1 VDAVRTAANPATSGD
16 DALVRRARNGDAAAF
31 DRLVDNRIDRCY
43 RLAWSILSNDADAAD
58 ATQDALV
65 SAWRQLPR
73 LRDPAS
79 FDGWLNRIVA
89 NAALMARRHR
99 VRLREVSVTPA
110 FPGDDPPEREM
121 PQRTGARTGQDQFVD
136 NDAIG
141 RAFDRLRPQDRVILV
156 LHHVEERPVAE
167 IARSLGIPV
176 GTAKWRLHAA
186 RRALEKAMEAEA

>member
-1 VDAVRTAANPATSGD
+1 MDAVTTAAKAGTSGD
-16 DALVRRARNGDAAAF
+16 DALVRRARTGDTAAF
-31 DRLVDNRIDRCY
+31 EVLVDSRIDRCY
-43 RLAWSILSNDADAAD
+43 RLAWSILGNDADAAD

-73 LRDPAS
+73 LRDVSS

-89 NAALMARRHR
+89 NSALMARRHR
-99 VRLREVSVTPA
+99 VRLREVSVAPG
-110 FPGDDPPEREM
+110 FPGDE
-121 PQRTGARTGQDQFVD
+121 PQNELAQHVGARTAQDEFVD

-141 RAFDRLRPQDRVILV
+141 RAFDRLRPQDRMILV
-156 LHHVEERPVAE
+156 LHHIEERPVAE
-167 IARSLGIPV
+167 IARSLGVPV

>member
-1 VDAVRTAANPATSGD
+1 MDAVTTAANAAASAD
-16 DALVRRARNGDAAAF
+16 DALVRRARTGDAAAF
-31 DRLVDNRIDRCY
+31 EALVDTRIDRCY

-73 LRDPAS
+73 LRDPSA

-99 VRLREVSVTPA
+99 VRLREVSVKPTD
-110 FPGDDPPEREM
+110 PGVETAPPEP
-121 PQRTGARTGQDQFVD
+121 PQDLHARTQMDEMVD
-136 NDAIG
+136 SDAIA
-141 RAFDRLRPQDRVILV
+141 RAFDRLRPKDRMILV

-186 RRALEKAMEAEA
+186 RAALEKAMEAEA

>member
-1 VDAVRTAANPATSGD
+1 MSALTRAATATTSAD
-16 DALVRRARNGDAAAF
+16 DALVRRARTGDAAAF
-31 DRLVDNRIDRCY
+31 GVLVDTRIDRCY

-58 ATQDALV
+58 ATQDALLA
-65 SAWRQLPR
+65 AWRQLPR
-73 LRDPAS
+73 LRDAAA

-99 VRLREVSVTPA
+99 LRLREVSVAPIH
-110 FPGDDPPEREM
+110 PGDTPHEPEPPPDLR
-121 PQRTGARTGQDQFVD
+121 ARTAFDDVVD

-141 RAFDRLRPQDRVILV
+141 RGFDRMRPQDRMILV

-176 GTAKWRLHAA
+176 GTVKSRLHAA
-186 RRALEKAMEAEA
+186 RGALEKAMEAEQ